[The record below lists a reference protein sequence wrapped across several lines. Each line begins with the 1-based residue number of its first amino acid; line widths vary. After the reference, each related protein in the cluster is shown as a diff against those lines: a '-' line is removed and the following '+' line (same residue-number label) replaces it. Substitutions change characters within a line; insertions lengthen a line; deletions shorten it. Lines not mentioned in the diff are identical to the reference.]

1 MASDEE
7 SSVPLFRVSYEQLVE
22 RSKKFLDSSS
32 HDTQQKMLVNNSKQ
46 DTLESR
52 DESQGHHGMVH
63 KDITQEQRQ
72 KDARHHELRTH
83 SRGRGHLLKPKE
95 SEDNNWDILWTE
107 WRDIEKKLEKS
118 CSIWKG
124 ASDML
129 EEIIDTWLV
138 HYIMLKNCIR
148 KIIELNS

>member
-32 HDTQQKMLVNNSKQ
+32 HDTQQKMVVNNSKQ
-46 DTLESR
+46 DTLES
-52 DESQGHHGMVH
+52 

-72 KDARHHELRTH
+72 KDARHHESRTH
-83 SRGRGHLLKPKE
+83 GRGHLLKPKE

-107 WRDIEKKLEKS
+107 WRDNEKKLEKL

-148 KIIELNS
+148 KIIELNN